1 MSRSAAAAAAAAALV
16 GVLAAFTAAGCVP
29 SNVVARSDRM
39 VATAVDELEFG
50 PADALR
56 LDGFWVT
63 ERVTGEVAVALRWV
77 GYWFADDGSYTA
89 AAMIQIGDGVE
100 FQTRN
105 GTWQLGPDGLALDGA
120 APVTTEL
127 AGDFVRLTTPDGQLV
142 LRRERLE

>member
-63 ERVTGEVAVALRWV
+63 ERVTGAAPSSASPSGPSCQVPFRVWNSTPSPI
-77 GYWFADDGSYTA
+77 WIIA
-89 AAMIQIGDGVE
+89 AAV
-100 FQTRN
+100 
-105 GTWQLGPDGLALDGA
+105 
-120 APVTTEL
+120 
-127 AGDFVRLTTPDGQLV
+127 
-142 LRRERLE
+142 